1 MSAIAGPLEAEAAAP
16 AEASEAGGRARRP
29 GSRRHRLMVITTRVL
44 LVAAVLGFWQV
55 GSGTIVD
62 PFWVSSPSE
71 ILARLATW
79 IGDGTLWA
87 NTVAT
92 LTAMALGFTLGSL
105 AGVVAGFTLGRVRF
119 LADVFTPFVVA
130 VNSLP
135 KLALAPLFI
144 LWFGVGLQGK
154 VVMTSLVCFFLVFH
168 NTFAGARD
176 TDDELLG
183 VVSVMGAGR
192 RDRLVK
198 VIIPASATWIFTGLR
213 LAVPYSLVGA
223 VVSEITASSEGLG
236 HLLKT
241 SANTFDTAGS
251 FAAIVVLVVVAL
263 VINIAVTQAEGLI
276 SRWK

>member
-1 MSAIAGPLEAEAAAP
+1 MSVIAGPMEAEAAMP
-16 AEASEAGGRARRP
+16 AEALEADGRERRLR
-29 GSRRHRLMVITTRVL
+29 SRRYRIVVITTRVL
-44 LVAAVLGFWQV
+44 LVAAVLGFWQA
-55 GSGTIVD
+55 GSGTIIN
-62 PFWVSSPSE
+62 PFWVSSPSR
-71 ILARLATW
+71 IVARLATW
-79 IGDGTLWA
+79 LGDGTLWA

-105 AGVVAGFTLGRVRF
+105 AGVVVGFTLGRVRF
-119 LADVFTPFVVA
+119 LADVLTPFVIA

-144 LWFGVGLQGK
+144 LWFGIGLQGK
-154 VVMTSLVCFFLVFH
+154 VVMTSLVCFFLVFY

-183 VVSVMGAGR
+183 VVSLMGAGR
-192 RDRLVK
+192 RDRLIK
-198 VIIPASATWIFTGLR
+198 VIIPSSATWIFTGLR

-263 VINIAVTQAEGLI
+263 VINIAVSKAEGLI